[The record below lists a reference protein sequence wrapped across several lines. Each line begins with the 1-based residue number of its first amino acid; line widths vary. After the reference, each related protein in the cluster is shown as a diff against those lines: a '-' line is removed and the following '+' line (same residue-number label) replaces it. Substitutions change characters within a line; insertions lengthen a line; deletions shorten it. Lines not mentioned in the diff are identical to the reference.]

1 MALVKLAEG
10 SYNDDPAVSDV
21 INYITRPAQYSEIF
35 CNNLVPGSTED
46 MIQQIY
52 NCQYAYGKTSGKR
65 IYHFIIAFDDR
76 DHLDTDLTE
85 QLFSLLFNKYFSEYQ
100 CIAAIHR
107 NTDNPHIHFAFNP
120 VNIYTGLKFSRH
132 YSFFNE
138 LQTGI
143 NTIV

>member
-1 MALVKLAEG
+1 MALVKLADG
-10 SYNDDPAVSDV
+10 TYDDDHAVNDV
-21 INYITRPAQYSEIF
+21 INYITRPAHYSEIF

-52 NCQYAYGKTSGKR
+52 NYQYAYGKTSGKR

-76 DHLDTDLTE
+76 ELFDIDFTEHL
-85 QLFSLLFNKYFSEYQ
+85 FVLLFNKYFSEYQ

-107 NTDNPHIHFAFNP
+107 NTDNLHIHFAFSP

-138 LQTGI
+138 LQAEI